1 MEKAI
6 LDAPILDLDVSKNFC
21 DVEDSEKELITDIF
35 LKEFE
40 KNVDDIKK
48 INSKYAYDSFRV
60 DIGNESYVIKILYSE
75 FSFILKNE
83 YRNLNLVNEKYPN
96 LLSPTALKF
105 KEGDFCYLITSFE
118 FADSV
123 KNISQNCIFQNID
136 LFTSFIDAIHEVDS
150 SKIENLQTKLDFN
163 NSIIDLES
171 EIEQKDI
178 LDLNNY
184 FNLNFKKLKEILEKI
199 NKYISDNYKEENLVF
214 CNFELRNSTILFR
227 DIFKCI
233 NFENCYAADLHLS
246 LKNISSQFGFNLS
259 EQIENTFLR
268 SYVKM
273 SRIVSVDSFNFINE
287 YRCKEK
293 VNRCIIFL
301 DIFTDQLFHLL
312 TLGNKNSEKL
322 YKNFDRYNHLRSD
335 IKEIL
340 GDDIKKV
347 DKIFN
352 VAFTNKV

>member
-1 MEKAI
+1 
-6 LDAPILDLDVSKNFC
+6 
-21 DVEDSEKELITDIF
+21 
-35 LKEFE
+35 
-40 KNVDDIKK
+40 
-48 INSKYAYDSFRV
+48 
-60 DIGNESYVIKILYSE
+60 
-75 FSFILKNE
+75 
-83 YRNLNLVNEKYPN
+83 
-96 LLSPTALKF
+96 
-105 KEGDFCYLITSFE
+105 
-118 FADSV
+118 
-123 KNISQNCIFQNID
+123 
-136 LFTSFIDAIHEVDS
+136 
-150 SKIENLQTKLDFN
+150 
-163 NSIIDLES
+163 
-171 EIEQKDI
+171 
-178 LDLNNY
+178 
-184 FNLNFKKLKEILEKI
+184 
-199 NKYISDNYKEENLVF
+199 
-214 CNFELRNSTILFR
+214 
-227 DIFKCI
+227 
-233 NFENCYAADLHLS
+233 